1 MKMFFAL
8 FVVLVGFAS
17 CKKGKA
23 EVTLKGVVSDS
34 SFGLPLSGAVI
45 EIYQVESGQSDE
57 LIGQT
62 TTTSNGEYSFVFD
75 RDQTESYHIISSKA
89 NYYDLDETIS
99 FSDIT
104 IEDDN
109 VYNFSTAA
117 KSWVAL
123 NFTNNAGQ
131 PSDVLKYIK
140 QAGKSGCGACCPE
153 GQIFLNGMIDTTIFY
168 ANDGNSLFSY
178 QYFVVGTSDQ
188 GLKSTTTV
196 AFDTTAINLVY

>member
-1 MKMFFAL
+1 MKIIL
-8 FVVLVGFAS
+8 VLLVGLVGFTA

-23 EVTLKGVVSDS
+23 EVTLKGIVSDS
-34 SFGLPLSGAVI
+34 SFGLPLSGASI

-62 TTTSNGEYSFVFD
+62 TTSSNGEYSFVFD
-75 RDQTESYHIISSKA
+75 RDQTESYHIISTKA

-131 PSDVLKYIK
+131 VSDVLKYIK
-140 QAGKSGCGACCPE
+140 QSGKSGCGTCCPE
-153 GQIFLNGMIDTTIFY
+153 GEIFLNGIIDTTIVY
-168 ANDGNSLFSY
+168 ANDGNSVFSY

-196 AFDTTAINLVY
+196 AFDTTAIDLVY